1 MEGSWRWPDLPRT
14 MSSTHRFVC
23 GATSLLLG
31 ALGLNRLAE
40 RLDPLAL
47 TLGSTASRQA
57 GSPALDCA
65 VPCSRA

>member
-1 MEGSWRWPDLPRT
+1 

-23 GATSLLLG
+23 GATSIVPSAFG
-31 ALGLNRLAE
+31 FNRLAE

-47 TLGSTASRQA
+47 TLGSTASREA

-65 VPCSRA
+65 VPCNHA